1 MGLRP
6 DKVGNPFSG
15 SCPNGGGATHTV
27 NCWFNPFAYANPN
40 PDPAGQP
47 PTFNFGNASRNS
59 LRGPGLFTA
68 DWALDKNFQITERFK
83 LQLRWEVFN
92 ALNVA
97 NWANP
102 GGDVTN
108 CNTLSVGGCKSLPGQ
123 ITDVSLPMRNQQIGL
138 RLTF

>member
-1 MGLRP
+1 M
-6 DKVGNPFSG
+6 
-15 SCPNGGGATHTV
+15 
-27 NCWFNPFAYANPN
+27 AYAA
-40 PDPAGQP
+40 PAAF
-47 PTFNFGNASRNS
+47 TFGNASRNS

-68 DWALDKNFQITERFK
+68 DWGLDKNFQITERFK

-102 GGDVTN
+102 GGDVTK
-108 CNTLSVGGCKSLPGQ
+108 CNATVTCTSLPGQ
-123 ITDVSLPMRNQQIGL
+123 ITDVSLPMRNQQLGL

>member
-1 MGLRP
+1 VTGRSQLS
-6 DKVGNPFSG
+6 SG
-15 SCPNGGGATHTV
+15 DLSLTR
-27 NCWFNPFAYANPN
+27 WFNPTVY
-40 PDPAGQP
+40 QP
-47 PTFNFGNASRNS
+47 PAAYTFGNASRNS

-68 DWALDKNFQITERFK
+68 DWGLDKNFQVRENLK

-108 CNTLSVGGCKSLPGQ
+108 CNSVKKNPPGSGAPPALTCSSLPGQ
-123 ITDVSLPMRNQQIGL
+123 ITNVSLPMRNQQIGL
-138 RLTF
+138 RFTW